1 MSRLIDANKLIEE
14 FKNLAKGEV
23 PSCPNIAEYF
33 VSIRVDRIIDRLNNQ
48 PTAYDVD
55 KVVKK
60 LEGLVE
66 DREEDIINDEYTFG
80 ECSAYESAIRVVK
93 AGGIDE

>member
-1 MSRLIDANKLIEE
+1 MSRLIDADKLIEE
-14 FKNLAKGEV
+14 LKNLAKGEV

-55 KVVKK
+55 KVVEK
-60 LEGLVE
+60 LEENSLIFEPDFLVKAHKFITTKNAIE
-66 DREEDIINDEYTFG
+66 II
-80 ECSAYESAIRVVK
+80 K
-93 AGGIDE
+93 AGGIDERDI

>member
-1 MSRLIDANKLIEE
+1 MRLIDADKLIEE
-14 FKNLAKGEV
+14 LKNLAKGEV